1 MGCGAIVAQPQPS
14 FYDQPTPSSAR
25 ASNSPHVSL
34 GPFPTIAE
42 TGPVNISS
50 FEYISILGE
59 GGFGQVKSAIK
70 KKSADKILYA
80 IKEVNIGKI
89 LTTGKKHNI
98 SLLLNELN
106 ILKEIETCF
115 IIKLHYAFR
124 SYAEMKVFFVFDCFL
139 GGDLR
144 LHLKNGHVFS
154 EMTVAYYLA
163 CIGSAL
169 YYLHLKNIIHRD
181 VKPENIMLDHH
192 GVPYLTDFGISFKS
206 PTENQVVLCNLS
218 SGTMAYLA
226 PEVLTPSHRHSYQS
240 DFWSLGV
247 VGYEL
252 LFGRRPFQKHCPR
265 EFVYFVENNYR
276 YVWDRLESEE
286 CQMFDWSDEPLL
298 SHENV
303 DVPYPNH
310 LIPLLPN
317 GDLPETLR
325 VRYPPILLC
334 GNPTTEEC
342 KDLVDSLLDVRIHQR
357 CGIISQH
364 SKFSNHRWFQ
374 RELLLENS
382 KKMLKGVTPPF
393 QPDLETVEKLIASKF
408 SAQQSPL
415 DEPLFEVS
423 PLSSNQQQMLSPR
436 NQANSPPP
444 ASPVT
449 PSHQI
454 FQHIIPSVLN
464 SSSSDAGMCQIPEDV
479 RLQLQE
485 FHFISPE
492 YQNGAQH
499 NSATARTACSPR
511 LSYR

>member
-1 MGCGAIVAQPQPS
+1 MGCGAVVAQK
-14 FYDQPTPSSAR
+14 PTFADPPAVLR
-25 ASNSPHVSL
+25 SNSNNPHVGL
-34 GPFPTIAE
+34 GPFPTIVD

-50 FEYISILGE
+50 FEYISLLGE
-59 GGFGQVKSAIK
+59 GGFGQVKSATK
-70 KKSADKILYA
+70 KKSPDKILYA
-80 IKEVNIGKI
+80 IKEINIAKI
-89 LTTGKKHNI
+89 LISGKKQNI
-98 SLLLNELN
+98 KLLMNELN
-106 ILKEIETCF
+106 ILKEIETSSF

-124 SYAEMKVFFVFDCFL
+124 SISEMKVFFVFDCFL

-144 LHLKNGHVFS
+144 LHLKSGHIFS

-169 YYLHLKNIIHRD
+169 YHIHLKNIIHRD

-206 PTENQVVLCNLS
+206 PDDNRVALCNLS

-226 PEVLTPSHRHSYQS
+226 PEVLTPSHRHSFQS

-247 VGYEL
+247 VGFEL

-298 SHENV
+298 SHENI

-310 LIPLLPN
+310 YIPLLPD
-317 GDLPETLR
+317 GSLPEILKA
-325 VRYPPILLC
+325 RYPTTLLC
-334 GNPTTEEC
+334 GNPTTAEC
-342 KDLVDSLLDVRIHQR
+342 IDLVNSLLDVRIHQR
-357 CGIISQH
+357 CGIISQY
-364 SKFSNHRWFQ
+364 SKFSNHCWFYQ
-374 RELLLENS
+374 QLPLESS
-382 KKMLKGVTPPF
+382 KKILKGLTPPF
-393 QPDLETVEKLIASKF
+393 QPNLEAVEKLIALKF
-408 SAQQSPL
+408 SEQSNH
-415 DEPLFEVS
+415 DEQLFEMS
-423 PLSSNQQQMLSPR
+423 PLSSNQMLSPR
-436 NQANSPPP
+436 SRTASPPP
-444 ASPVT
+444 SQTPS

-464 SSSSDAGMCQIPEDV
+464 SSDTIQIPEDV
-479 RLQLQE
+479 LMQLQE
-485 FHFISPE
+485 FYFISPE
-492 YQNGAQH
+492 YQTGSQNPFT
-499 NSATARTACSPR
+499 TARTACSPR